1 MPNPTFATTLDTD
14 DGPFTIVATPSHVIA
29 AGWRASLPLGM
40 SERSGTDP
48 DRDTEGTVL
57 SLGSVLSGVHD
68 SLRPAPTTIQIFD
81 EPSALALPLA
91 CDEGV
96 LGRAARATL
105 AYYDGDPSLLREV
118 PVLQRGGPFR
128 ELALTAL
135 RDVPC
140 GEVVSYGELAE
151 LAGRPAAVRA
161 AATACARNAVG
172 LFVPC
177 HRVIRGDGSP
187 GQYGSYGVDFKVRM
201 LDRERAWYDRHHP
214 SD

>member
-29 AGWRASLPLGM
+29 AGWRASLN
-40 SERSGTDP
+40 
-48 DRDTEGTVL
+48 
-57 SLGSVLSGVHD
+57 SVLSGVHD

-105 AYYDGDPSLLREV
+105 AYYNGDPSLLREV

-128 ELALTAL
+128 ELALTVL

-201 LDRERAWYDRHHP
+201 LDRERRWEQGNAVKV
-214 SD
+214 